1 MLEQILTITLPV
13 FSIVF
18 IGYLYG
24 RFDNHDLDVTNK
36 INMDIFLPALL
47 LFILSEKISELQYVT
62 DIFYATLIVV
72 IGSGLIT
79 WLLCKLLHIPITTL
93 VPPMMFN
100 NCGNLGLPLAIFAF
114 GEQALPLFIIAFVT
128 SNTLHFS
135 VGIWLVTGHFNA
147 NTFLKNPVFIASVA
161 GLMLN
166 ITGTHVPAMVLPGL
180 EMLAAVSI
188 PLMLATLGIKFA
200 NIKLSNMGIG
210 IMAAVLAPVVGLIT
224 AFVAIWL
231 LDLNAEMTRVM
242 LLFCILP
249 PAVLNYLFAE
259 RYRQQPDQAASIV
272 VIGNLFS
279 VISVP
284 LILSFIL

>member
-1 MLEQILTITLPV
+1 MLEQILTITLPG

-79 WLLCKLLHIPITTL
+79 WLLCKLFHIPITTL

-100 NCGNLGLPLAIFAF
+100 NCGNLGLPLAVFAF
-114 GEQALPLFIIAFVT
+114 GEQALPLFVIAFVT

-135 VGIWLVTGHFNA
+135 VGIWLVTGHFNI
-147 NTFLKNPVFIASVA
+147 NTLLKNPVFIASVA
-161 GLMLN
+161 GLIFN

-210 IMAAVLAPVVGLIT
+210 IMAAILAPVVGLVT
-224 AFVAIWL
+224 AFLAIWL
-231 LDLNAEMTRVM
+231 LDLNEEMTRVM

-272 VIGNLFS
+272 VIGNLFAI
-279 VISVP
+279 ISVP
-284 LILSFIL
+284 LILGFIL

>member
-18 IGYLYG
+18 IGYIYG

-79 WLLCKLLHIPITTL
+79 WLLCKLFHIPITTL

-100 NCGNLGLPLAIFAF
+100 NCGNLGLPLAVFAF
-114 GEQALPLFIIAFVT
+114 GEQALPLFVIAFVT

-135 VGIWLVTGHFNA
+135 VGVWLVTGHFKIM
-147 NTFLKNPVFIASVA
+147 TFLKNPVFVASVA
-161 GLMLN
+161 GLTLN

-180 EMLAAVSI
+180 EMIAAVSI

-200 NIKLSNMGIG
+200 NIKLSSMGIG
-210 IMAAVLAPVVGLIT
+210 VMAAILAPLVGLIT
-224 AFVAIWL
+224 AFLAIWL
-231 LDLNAEMTRVM
+231 LDLNTEMTQVM

-249 PAVLNYLFAE
+249 PAVLNYMFAE

-272 VIGNLFS
+272 VIGNMFA
-279 VISVP
+279 VVSVP
-284 LILSFIL
+284 LILGFIL

>member
-79 WLLCKLLHIPITTL
+79 WLLCKLFHIPITTL

-100 NCGNLGLPLAIFAF
+100 NCGNLGLPLAVFAF
-114 GEQALPLFIIAFVT
+114 GEQALPLFVIAFVT

-135 VGIWLVTGHFNA
+135 VGIWLVTGHFNI
-147 NTFLKNPVFIASVA
+147 NTLLKNPVFIASVA
-161 GLMLN
+161 GLIFN

-210 IMAAVLAPVVGLIT
+210 IMAAILAPVVGLVT
-224 AFVAIWL
+224 AFLAIWL
-231 LDLNAEMTRVM
+231 LDLNEEMTRVM

-272 VIGNLFS
+272 VIGNLFAI
-279 VISVP
+279 ISVP
-284 LILSFIL
+284 LILGFIL

>member
-13 FSIVF
+13 FAIVF
-18 IGYLYG
+18 IGYIYG
-24 RFDNHDLDVTNK
+24 RFDIHDLDVTNK
-36 INMDIFLPALL
+36 INMDLFLPALL

-79 WLLCKLLHIPITTL
+79 WLICKIFKIQITTL
-93 VPPMMFN
+93 IPPMMFN

-135 VGIWLVTGHFNA
+135 VGIWLMTGRFNI
-147 NTFLKNPVFIASVA
+147 NTFLKNPVFLASVV
-161 GLMLN
+161 GLVFN

-180 EMLAAVSI
+180 EMLAGVSI

-200 NIKLSNMGIG
+200 NIKLSNIGIG
-210 IMAAVLAPVVGLIT
+210 VTAAILAPAIGLLT
-224 AFVAIWL
+224 AFLAIFL
-231 LDLNAEMTRVM
+231 LDLNQEMTRVM

-259 RYRQQPDQAASIV
+259 RYRKQADEAASIV

-279 VISVP
+279 VITVP
-284 LILSFIL
+284 VILGFIL